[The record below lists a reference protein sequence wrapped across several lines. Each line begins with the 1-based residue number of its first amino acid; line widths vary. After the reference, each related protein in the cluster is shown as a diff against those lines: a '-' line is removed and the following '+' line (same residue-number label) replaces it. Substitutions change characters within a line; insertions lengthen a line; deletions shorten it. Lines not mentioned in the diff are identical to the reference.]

1 MLAVKLYAAIEEAL
15 SNAVYH
21 KGCDIREP
29 IEVPILPDKIEIHS
43 PSPSCGKELWIF
55 IQYCAA
61 SALLSCNC
69 SLSAIRAMN
78 SLLVGFPLVLL
89 TV

>member
-29 IEVPILPDKIEIHS
+29 IEVRILPDKIEIHS
-43 PSPSCGKELWIF
+43 PSPSYGKELWIF
-55 IQYCAA
+55 IQYWAA
-61 SALLSCNC
+61 SALLSCNW
-69 SLSAIRAMN
+69 SLSAINAIN